1 MNPNRKTELLV
12 GLFLLVG
19 LLMLGGLVLQFGSVR
34 QAFRDT
40 YNLSVAFPNA
50 PGIKAGSPVDLGGS
64 SIGKVKGK
72 PLLKEDSSGVIIE
85 IELFDDTEVPLNA
98 SFTVGSAGLMGD
110 ALIQIKIPPTAAPIT
125 QFYPHD

>member
-50 PGIKAGSPVDLGGS
+50 PGNNAGSPVDLGGS
-64 SIGKVKGK
+64 RIGKVKGK

-85 IELFDDTEVPLNA
+85 IEGNEPSVTRP
-98 SFTVGSAGLMGD
+98 VGSRTSPRTSICSCSASRSS
-110 ALIQIKIPPTAAPIT
+110 ALTCGNSR
-125 QFYPHD
+125 